1 MQGHTVRRCARLFA
15 TAVVALAI
23 PLTAVSAQDRDL
35 DRETPQGKVFRAE
48 MREDGE
54 PARFRLTLQGGQ
66 GLELTAAQVGGSDPY
81 LRVFDADSD
90 ELLAENDDSA
100 GSLSA
105 STRLFFDETKRLRI
119 EVTNAVGET
128 GGRRFDLIVLP
139 SDYRPTPPRDLAI
152 GETLSGELS
161 DSDGQLFHVRAER
174 GQILIIAMNQ
184 ADGSNVDPGVE
195 IYSGNNA
202 TGEALASDDDGGG
215 GLNARLRFTVPQSG
229 RYTVRAYG
237 VGGSTGAYSIAINGL
252 QAADIAPKEVQLGS
266 TTRGSLD
273 SDVRERL
280 YKLDQRSR
288 TSLANGSGSLVI
300 EMRSTGASDDEEGL
314 DPVVDVG
321 FETPIGFSSM
331 ARDDDGGGGTDAQ
344 LVFDV
349 SELDADWLSRLLIK
363 ASAYGD
369 NGGEYALTVKREDAE

>member
-152 GETLSGELS
+152 GQTLSGELA

-174 GQILIIAMNQ
+174 GQVLVIAMNQ
-184 ADGSNVDPGVE
+184 AGGSNVDPGLE
-195 IYSGNNA
+195 IFSGNTA
-202 TGEALASDDDGGG
+202 TGESLASDDDGGG
-215 GLNARLRFTVPQSG
+215 DLNARLRFTVPQTG

-237 VGGSTGAYSIAINGL
+237 VGGSTGAYSISINGL
-252 QAADIAPKEVQLGS
+252 QAADVAPREVQLGS
-266 TTRGSLD
+266 TIRGVLD
-273 SDVRERL
+273 NDVRERL
-280 YKLDQRSR
+280 YKLDRQTR
-288 TSLANGSGSLVI
+288 TSLANGSGALVI
-300 EMRSTGASDDEEGL
+300 DMRAGDGDEGI
-314 DPVVDVG
+314 DPVLDVG
-321 FETPIGFSSM
+321 FETPVGFSSM
-331 ARDDDGGGGTDAQ
+331 ARDDDGGGGTNARI
-344 LVFDV
+344 VFDI
-349 SELDADWLSRLLIK
+349 SELNADWMNRLLIK
-363 ASAYGD
+363 ASAYGE
-369 NGGEYALTVKREDAE
+369 NNGEYTLTVTRESGE